1 MTVGGSILTV
11 IVAFAVTAVL
21 TPLFRSV
28 ALLIGW
34 EHRPDP
40 KKWKRNANPHS
51 VRIALGGG
59 LTMFVGIIVSAL
71 VCSAVLL
78 SPFATSTA
86 IYFAPVC
93 YLCAVAGIV

>member
-51 VRIALGGG
+51 VRIA
-59 LTMFVGIIVSAL
+59 S
-71 VCSAVLL
+71 
-78 SPFATSTA
+78 
-86 IYFAPVC
+86 
-93 YLCAVAGIV
+93 VAG